1 MDIMS
6 ESKYAA
12 DAKDVVT
19 RFIAVWGVADPEDR
33 VAAVAGLWAA
43 DGVEFVEG
51 KRFEGQTELVERVK
65 TAYEAFIG
73 NDKYV
78 GRFGDDLTVH
88 DDLLRFTIELRE
100 RTEQDGELGELAWA
114 ARVFLL
120 LDDDGLVQ
128 QSYQVTVKPLPP
140 A

>member
-1 MDIMS
+1 MS
-6 ESKYAA
+6 ENRYAA
-12 DAKDVVT
+12 DAKTVVD
-19 RFIAVWGVADPEDR
+19 RFIAVWGVADPRER
-33 VAAVAGLWAA
+33 VAAVAELWAA

-51 KRFEGQTELVERVK
+51 KRFEGQGELVERVK

-73 NDKYV
+73 NGKYV
-78 GRFGDDLTVH
+78 GRFADDLTVH

-100 RTEQDGELGELAWA
+100 SATQDAELGELAWA
-114 ARVFLL
+114 ARVFLV

-128 QSYQVTVKPLPP
+128 QSYQITVKPLPP

>member
-1 MDIMS
+1 MMS
-6 ESKYAA
+6 ENKYAA
-12 DAKDVVT
+12 EAKDVVD
-19 RFIAVWGVADPEDR
+19 RFIAVWGVADPRER

-51 KRFEGQTELVERVK
+51 KRFEGQSELVERVK

-73 NDKYV
+73 NGKYV
-78 GRFGDDLTVH
+78 GRFADDLTVH

-100 RTEQDGELGELAWA
+100 PAEQEGELGEPAWA
-114 ARVFLL
+114 ARVFLV

-128 QSYQVTVKPLPP
+128 QSYQITVKPLPP